1 MLNLDDPRD
10 CSMPGFP
17 DLHYLL
23 EFAQTHVHWVSDAI
37 QLFHPLSSPSAPA
50 LSLSQHQGL
59 FQWVGSFFQ
68 VVKILELQH
77 QSFWWIF
84 SVDFLYDWL
93 VSSSCSPRD
102 SQESSES
109 ISSLVFSFLY
119 DLTFISVHDYWKIY
133 GFDYTDLCQQSD
145 VCAF

>member
-1 MLNLDDPRD
+1 MLNLDDPMDR
-10 CSMPGFP
+10 SMPGFP
-17 DLHYLL
+17 DLHYLS

-50 LSLSQHQGL
+50 LSHSQHQGL
-59 FQWVGSFFQ
+59 FQWVGSFYQ

-84 SVDFLYDWL
+84 CVDFLQDWL
-93 VSSSCSPRD
+93 VLSSCSPSD

-119 DLTFISVHDYWKIY
+119 DPTLTSVHDYWKIY
-133 GFDYTDLCQQSD
+133 GFDYTNLCQQSD
-145 VCAF
+145 VSAF